1 MEQEIKVCK
10 KCQRPLPIGYKYM
23 ECEHCRGEKVG
34 MAKKVGKGILAGAGT
49 VLSIAVI
56 VATKGKFGGGGKA

>member
-1 MEQEIKVCK
+1 MDQEIKVCK
-10 KCQRPLPIGYKYM
+10 KCQRPLPTGYKYM

-34 MAKKVGKGILAGAGT
+34 MARKVGKGILA